1 MWKRTMGLF
10 LYSVLAV
17 FQQPPFIT
25 VAGHSPSTISSFT
38 AVSSSAH
45 HQHHRV
51 LQQNNNNEF
60 SNPRAPAR
68 RTPDDQAEAGS
79 LSREE
84 LQTLL
89 LGSHNIQATDRE
101 SSDSNDD
108 DGKERHRFLLTILIP
123 TVAFVLGAAYLL
135 QRRRRRLPQRQSPD
149 HEETD
154 GLVHALEEDAF
165 STKEDLPYQD
175 DGSAPSHAYAEI
187 RRNVI

>member
-1 MWKRTMGLF
+1 MGLF
-10 LYSVLAV
+10 LYSVLAL

-25 VAGHSPSTISSFT
+25 GHSPSTISSFT

-45 HQHHRV
+45 QHHRV
-51 LQQNNNNEF
+51 LQQNNNNNNNEF

-108 DGKERHRFLLTILIP
+108 EERHRFLLTIIIP
-123 TVAFVLGAAYLL
+123 TVAFVLCAAYLL

-165 STKEDLPYQD
+165 STKEDLPYRD
-175 DGSAPSHAYAEI
+175 DDSAPSHAYAEI

>member
-1 MWKRTMGLF
+1 MTVWKRTMGLF

-79 LSREE
+79 L
-84 LQTLL
+84 
-89 LGSHNIQATDRE
+89 NIQATDRE